1 MYVHTHAY
9 IHTYTHT
16 KGPALFVYSV
26 GNLEQRPATGF
37 IKASRVESSDSGTD
51 IKVFKHVCKEAV
63 RIPGGFKLLSWNV
76 TEKKHKISKIPT
88 SVVSIAVCVGV
99 CVHV

>member
-1 MYVHTHAY
+1 M
-9 IHTYTHT
+9 
-16 KGPALFVYSV
+16 S
-26 GNLEQRPATGF
+26 TGC
-37 IKASRVESSDSGTD
+37 IKAGRVESRHSGTD
-51 IKVFKHVCKEAV
+51 INVFKRTHTHTLLCKEAV
-63 RIPGGFKLLSWNV
+63 RIPGGFKLLIWNV